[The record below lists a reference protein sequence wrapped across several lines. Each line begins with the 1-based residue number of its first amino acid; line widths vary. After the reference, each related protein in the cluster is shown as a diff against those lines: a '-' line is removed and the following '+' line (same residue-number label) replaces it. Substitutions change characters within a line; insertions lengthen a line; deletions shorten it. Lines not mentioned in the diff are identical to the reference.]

1 MYVSQDDAIILAE
14 NGTLLIDGRKRI
26 LAARWAQDNLG
37 APPEINNFPV
47 IMLYDTTPH
56 WVHHLLRAEA
66 TAGPDTIAE
75 TQ

>member
-56 WVHHLLRAEA
+56 
-66 TAGPDTIAE
+66 
-75 TQ
+75 